1 VLQPDYGSTRQ
12 KAGQRI
18 VGTIAGSL
26 LGSALLWV
34 KLPLAVMLTFAGVMA
49 FCFGYFL
56 RRRYGLAV
64 FFVTLMLV
72 LITEAVV
79 PVHLDFTASRLL
91 SNVAGGGMALLAAL
105 FFWPRW
111 ERAQFPPI
119 MAGAVRANRAY
130 LAALG
135 RRLPSGEPFT
145 GDAVQ
150 KKRLAER
157 ANSLAAAS
165 LQRLL
170 GEPAA
175 RRENVECAAA
185 LAAYNRRI
193 TRALTVLALQL
204 NRRERLVEPEL
215 PAIVHIIGE
224 ALERLA
230 RLVEAGSSADVIEAR
245 AGTVKAVDACRQNAQ
260 NAAPATAAGL
270 AFNQLV
276 KVATEIDAMALA
288 LKTDSVAAAT

>member
-1 VLQPDYGSTRQ
+1 
-12 KAGQRI
+12 
-18 VGTIAGSL
+18 
-26 LGSALLWV
+26 
-34 KLPLAVMLTFAGVMA
+34 
-49 FCFGYFL
+49 
-56 RRRYGLAV
+56 
-64 FFVTLMLV
+64 
-72 LITEAVV
+72 
-79 PVHLDFTASRLL
+79 
-91 SNVAGGGMALLAAL
+91 
-105 FFWPRW
+105 
-111 ERAQFPPI
+111 
-119 MAGAVRANRAY
+119 VRANRAY

-185 LAAYNRRI
+185 LAAYNQRI

-204 NRRERLVEPEL
+204 NQRQRLAGPEL
-215 PAIVHIIGE
+215 PAIVQIIGE

-230 RLVEAGSSADVIEAR
+230 RQVETGSPTDALEAR
-245 AGTVKAVDACRQNAQ
+245 AGTVKAVDACRQNAP
-260 NAAPATAAGL
+260 NAEPATAAGL
-270 AFNQLV
+270 ALNQLV

-288 LKTDSVAAAT
+288 LNTDNGAAAT